1 MQSKRIG
8 EQISILKNVRELIL
22 TKKLEINE
30 SLLSLLDKVGVNLQG
45 YAKKTTREEK
55 VVSIDKNKEKIITRD
70 AA

>member
-45 YAKKTTREEK
+45 YAKKTTRDEK

-70 AA
+70 AT